1 MSTIAVFGSTGQ
13 TGRRIVDRLARDG
26 KDVLAISRRT
36 GGSALGVRT
45 ATADPSRTSMS
56 DLRDALTGV
65 DAVVFVPREIR
76 SAWIETAP

>member
-45 ATADPSRTSMS
+45 ATADLTRTSNPP
-56 DLRDALTGV
+56 AT
-65 DAVVFVPREIR
+65 E
-76 SAWIETAP
+76 SASECHPS